1 MYETV
6 TYTDRR
12 NFRIEDVYFNGII
25 RKKSG
30 LDISGTK
37 KVLCQ
42 HVPGENKAEA
52 VLARFLKMRHDQP
65 VKNLAMKLNI
75 DLQAYL

>member
-1 MYETV
+1 
-6 TYTDRR
+6 
-12 NFRIEDVYFNGII
+12 
-25 RKKSG
+25 
-30 LDISGTK
+30 
-37 KVLCQ
+37 
-42 HVPGENKAEA
+42 VPGENKAEA